1 MRRPALLAVLLVFGC
16 HQREAPAGGDAAGDR
31 LERAAT
37 AAGIVADPARTS
49 PIGAWARDT
58 DRLCVVGAGS
68 AGLRVGV
75 LVDYGEG
82 QGCAASGVARQRGET
97 LSLGFG
103 GCRFDAR
110 YDGERI
116 VFPATLPS
124 ACDSL
129 CTGRASL
136 SALSV
141 DRISSAASE
150 AAQLRAPGGRAL
162 CGG

>member
-1 MRRPALLAVLLVFGC
+1 MRRPALLALSLLVGC
-16 HQREAPAGGDAAGDR
+16 HQREAPTGGDTAGAR

-37 AAGIVADPARTS
+37 AAGIVADPARIS
-49 PIGAWARDT
+49 LVGAWARDT
-58 DRLCVVGAGS
+58 DRLCVVGANSGS
-68 AGLRVGV
+68 LRVGV

-82 QGCAASGVARQRGET
+82 QGCAASGIARQRGET
-97 LSLGFG
+97 LSVGFG

-110 YDGERI
+110 SDGERI

-141 DRISSAASE
+141 DRISAAASE
-150 AAQLRAPGGRAL
+150 AAQLRATNGRAL
-162 CGG
+162 CGR